1 MNLSRIISGTMNWG
15 VWGVNHSKQD
25 MCKLISESF
34 DSGINS
40 FDHADIYGGYT
51 TEEYFGDAFAET
63 EIKREDVFFISKC
76 GIKYPSKKLPVKIK
90 HYDYS
95 EDHINKS
102 VDNSLKNLRTDY
114 LDCLLLHRPS
124 PLMDISKIAD
134 TVNGLIK
141 SGKIKSFGVSNFTA
155 NQMDMFKGKV
165 EVLYNQINLS
175 LTHLDHI
182 FDGTLEYMQANNIL
196 PMAYSPLGSYF
207 KGEDDSK
214 IIKVVDK
221 FKNKYGCTDYELLI
235 SWLLK
240 HPSKVYPVIGTTK
253 SNRLKKSVNSL
264 KIEIELIDW
273 FELLEVSVGKR
284 VP

>member
-1 MNLSRIISGTMNWG
+1 MNWG
-15 VWGVNHSKQD
+15 TWGVNHSKED
-25 MCKLISESF
+25 MCKLILESF

-51 TEEYFGDAFAET
+51 TEVSFGDAFAET
-63 EIKREDVFFISKC
+63 GINREDVFFISKC
-76 GIKYPSKKLPVKIK
+76 GIMYPSEKLPIQTK

-95 EDHINKS
+95 EEHINKS

-124 PLMDISKIAD
+124 PLMDISIISDAVKR
-134 TVNGLIK
+134 LIK

-155 NQMDMFKGKV
+155 NQMDMFKGKLDI
-165 EVLYNQINLS
+165 LYNQINLS
-175 LTHLDHI
+175 LTHLDHM
-182 FDGTLEYMQANNIL
+182 FDGTLEYMQANDIL

-207 KGEDDSK
+207 KEENGK
-214 IIKVVDK
+214 IKKVVDK
-221 FKNKYGCTDYELLI
+221 LKNKYGCSDYQILI

-253 SNRLKKSVNSL
+253 SDRIKNTLGSL
-264 KIEIELIDW
+264 KIEIDLIDW
-273 FELLEVSVGKR
+273 FELLEASVGKR

>member
-15 VWGVNHSKQD
+15 TWGANYSKQE
-25 MCKLISESF
+25 MCQLISESF

-51 TEEYFGDAFAET
+51 TEESFGDAFIET
-63 EIKREDVFFISKC
+63 GIKREDVFFISKC
-76 GIKYPSKKLPVKIK
+76 GIMYPSKKLPIKTK

-95 EDHINKS
+95 EDHIIKS
-102 VDNSLKNLRTDY
+102 VNNSLEYLQTDY

-124 PLMDISKIAD
+124 PLMDINIIAN
-134 TVNGLIK
+134 TVKGLIK

-155 NQMDMFKGKV
+155 DQMDMFKGKV
-165 EVLYNQINLS
+165 EILYNQINLS
-175 LTHLDHI
+175 LTHLDHM
-182 FDGTLEYMQANNIL
+182 FDGTLEYMQANKIL

-207 KGEDDSK
+207 KEGSNK
-214 IIKVVDK
+214 IKKVLESLKDK
-221 FKNKYGCTDYELLI
+221 YSCTDYQLLI

-253 SNRLKKSVNSL
+253 SDRIKKSMKSL

-273 FELLEVSVGKR
+273 FELLEASVGNR

>member
-15 VWGVNHSKQD
+15 TWGVNHSKED

-51 TEEYFGDAFAET
+51 TEESFGDAFAET
-63 EIKREDVFFISKC
+63 GIKREDVYFISKC
-76 GIKYPSKKLPVKIK
+76 GIMYPSEKLPVKIK

-102 VDNSLKNLRTDY
+102 VDNSLRNLKTDY

-124 PLMDISKIAD
+124 LLMDISVIAD
-134 TVNGLIK
+134 TVKRLVK

-155 NQMDMFKGKV
+155 SQMDMFKGKLDI
-165 EVLYNQINLS
+165 LYNQINLS
-175 LTHLDHI
+175 LTHLDHM
-182 FDGTLEYMQANNIL
+182 FDGTLEYMQANDIL

-207 KGEDDSK
+207 NEENGK
-214 IIKVVDK
+214 IKKVVDK
-221 FKNKYGCTDYELLI
+221 LKNKYSCSDYQILI

-253 SNRLKKSVNSL
+253 SDRIISTLESL
-264 KIEIELIDW
+264 KIKIDLIDW
-273 FELLEVSVGKR
+273 FELLEASVGKR

>member
-15 VWGVNHSKQD
+15 TWGANYSKQE
-25 MCKLISESF
+25 MCQLISESF

-51 TEEYFGDAFAET
+51 TEESFGDAFIDT
-63 EIKREDVFFISKC
+63 GIKREDVFFISKC
-76 GIKYPSKKLPVKIK
+76 GIMYPSKKLPIKTK

-95 EDHINKS
+95 EDHIIKS
-102 VDNSLKNLRTDY
+102 VNNSLKYLQTDY

-124 PLMDISKIAD
+124 PLMDINIIAN
-134 TVNGLIK
+134 TVESLIK

-155 NQMDMFKGKV
+155 DQMDMFKGKV
-165 EVLYNQINLS
+165 EILYNQINLS
-175 LTHLDHI
+175 LTHLDHM
-182 FDGTLEYMQANNIL
+182 FDGTLEYMQANKIL

-207 KGEDDSK
+207 KERSNK
-214 IIKVVDK
+214 IKKVVESLKDK
-221 FKNKYGCTDYELLI
+221 YSCTDYQLLI

-253 SNRLKKSVNSL
+253 SDRIKKSMKSL

-273 FELLEVSVGKR
+273 FELLEASVGNR

>member
-15 VWGVNHSKQD
+15 TWGANYSKQE
-25 MCKLISESF
+25 MCQLISKSF

-51 TEEYFGDAFAET
+51 TEESFGDAFIDT
-63 EIKREDVFFISKC
+63 GIKREDVFFISKC
-76 GIKYPSKKLPVKIK
+76 GIMYPSKKLPIKTK

-95 EDHINKS
+95 EDHIIKS
-102 VDNSLKNLRTDY
+102 VNNSLEYLQTDY

-124 PLMDISKIAD
+124 PLMDINIIAN
-134 TVNGLIK
+134 TVEGLIK

-155 NQMDMFKGKV
+155 DQMDMFKGKV
-165 EVLYNQINLS
+165 EILYNQINLS
-175 LTHLDHI
+175 LTHLDHM
-182 FDGTLEYMQANNIL
+182 FDGTLEYMQANKIL

-207 KGEDDSK
+207 KEGSNK
-214 IIKVVDK
+214 IKKVVESLKDK
-221 FKNKYGCTDYELLI
+221 YSCTDYQLLI

-253 SNRLKKSVNSL
+253 SDRIKKSMKSL

-273 FELLEVSVGKR
+273 FELLEASLGNR

>member
-1 MNLSRIISGTMNWG
+1 MNWG
-15 VWGVNHSKQD
+15 TWGANYSKQE
-25 MCKLISESF
+25 MCQLISESF

-51 TEEYFGDAFAET
+51 TEESFGDAFIDT
-63 EIKREDVFFISKC
+63 GIKREDVFFISKC
-76 GIKYPSKKLPVKIK
+76 GIMYPSKKLPIKTK

-95 EDHINKS
+95 EDHIIKS
-102 VDNSLKNLRTDY
+102 VNNSLKYLQTDY

-124 PLMDISKIAD
+124 PLMDINIIAN
-134 TVNGLIK
+134 TVEGLIK

-155 NQMDMFKGKV
+155 DQMDMFKGKV
-165 EVLYNQINLS
+165 EILYNQINLS
-175 LTHLDHI
+175 LTHLDHM
-182 FDGTLEYMQANNIL
+182 FDGTLEYMQANKIL

-207 KGEDDSK
+207 KEGSNK
-214 IIKVVDK
+214 IKKVVESLKDK
-221 FKNKYGCTDYELLI
+221 YSCTDYQLLI

-253 SNRLKKSVNSL
+253 SDRIKKSMKSL

-273 FELLEVSVGKR
+273 FELLEASVGNR

>member
-15 VWGVNHSKQD
+15 TWGVNHSKED
-25 MCKLISESF
+25 MCKLILESF

-51 TEEYFGDAFAET
+51 TEESFGDAFAET
-63 EIKREDVFFISKC
+63 GIKREDVFFISKC
-76 GIKYPSKKLPVKIK
+76 GIIYPSEKLPVKTK

-124 PLMDISKIAD
+124 PLMDISIIAD
-134 TVNGLIK
+134 NIKRLIK

-175 LTHLDHI
+175 LTHLDHM
-182 FDGTLEYMQANNIL
+182 FDGTLEYMKANDIL

-207 KGEDDSK
+207 KEDNGK
-214 IIKVVDK
+214 IKDVVDK
-221 FKNKYGCTDYELLI
+221 LKNKYGCTDYQLLI

-253 SNRLKKSVNSL
+253 SDRIESTLKSL
-264 KIEIELIDW
+264 KIEIDLIDW
-273 FELLEVSVGKR
+273 FELLEASVGKR

>member
-15 VWGVNHSKQD
+15 TWGVNHSKED
-25 MCKLISESF
+25 MCKLILESF

-51 TEEYFGDAFAET
+51 TEESFGDAFAET
-63 EIKREDVFFISKC
+63 GIKREDVFFISKC
-76 GIKYPSKKLPVKIK
+76 GIMYPSEKLPVKIK

-102 VDNSLKNLRTDY
+102 VDNSLRNLKTDY

-124 PLMDISKIAD
+124 PLMDISIIAD
-134 TVNGLIK
+134 TVRRLVK

-155 NQMDMFKGKV
+155 SQMDMFKGK
-165 EVLYNQINLS
+165 LDISYNQINLS
-175 LTHLDHI
+175 LTHLDHM
-182 FDGTLEYMQANNIL
+182 FDGTLEYMQANDIL

-207 KGEDDSK
+207 NEENGK
-214 IIKVVDK
+214 IKKVVDK
-221 FKNKYGCTDYELLI
+221 LKNKYNCTDYQILI

-240 HPSKVYPVIGTTK
+240 HPSRIYPVIGTTK
-253 SNRLKKSVNSL
+253 SNRIKSTLESL
-264 KIEIELIDW
+264 KIEIDLIDW
-273 FELLEVSVGKR
+273 FEILEASVGKR

>member
-15 VWGVNHSKQD
+15 TWGANHSKED
-25 MCKLISESF
+25 MCKLILESF

-51 TEEYFGDAFAET
+51 TEESFGDAFAKT
-63 EIKREDVFFISKC
+63 GINREDVIFISKC
-76 GIKYPSKKLPVKIK
+76 GIMYPSEKLPIQTK

-102 VDNSLKNLRTDY
+102 VDNSLKYLRTDY

-124 PLMDISKIAD
+124 PLMNISIISN
-134 TVNGLIK
+134 TVKRLIK

-155 NQMDMFKGKV
+155 NQMDMFKGKLDI
-165 EVLYNQINLS
+165 LYNQINLS
-175 LTHLDHI
+175 LTHLDHM
-182 FDGTLEYMQANNIL
+182 FDGTLEYMQTNDIL

-207 KGEDDSK
+207 KEENGK
-214 IIKVVDK
+214 IKEIVDK
-221 FKNKYGCTDYELLI
+221 VKNKYGCTDYQILI

-253 SNRLKKSVNSL
+253 SDRIKNTSGSL
-264 KIEIELIDW
+264 KIEIDLIDW
-273 FELLEVSVGKR
+273 FELLEASVGKR

>member
-15 VWGVNHSKQD
+15 AWGVNHSKKD

-51 TEEYFGDAFAET
+51 TEVSFGDAFAET
-63 EIKREDVFFISKC
+63 GINREDVFFISKC
-76 GIKYPSKKLPVKIK
+76 GIMYPSEKLPIQTK

-124 PLMDISKIAD
+124 PLMDISIISDAVKR
-134 TVNGLIK
+134 LIK

-155 NQMDMFKGKV
+155 NQMDMFKGKLDI
-165 EVLYNQINLS
+165 LYNQINLS

-182 FDGTLEYMQANNIL
+182 FDGTLEYMQANDIL

-207 KGEDDSK
+207 KEENGK
-214 IIKVVDK
+214 IKKVVDK
-221 FKNKYGCTDYELLI
+221 LKNKYGCSDYQILI

-253 SNRLKKSVNSL
+253 SDRIKNTLGSL
-264 KIEIELIDW
+264 KIEIDLIDW
-273 FELLEVSVGKR
+273 FELLEASVGKR

>member
-15 VWGVNHSKQD
+15 TWGANYSKQE
-25 MCKLISESF
+25 MCQLISESF
-34 DSGINS
+34 DFGISS

-51 TEEYFGDAFAET
+51 TEESFGDAFIDT
-63 EIKREDVFFISKC
+63 GIKREDVFFISKC
-76 GIKYPSKKLPVKIK
+76 GIKYPSEKVPIKTK

-95 EDHINKS
+95 EDHIIKS
-102 VDNSLKNLRTDY
+102 VNNSLEYLKTDY
-114 LDCLLLHRPS
+114 LDCILLHRPS
-124 PLMDISKIAD
+124 PLMDINIIAN
-134 TVNGLIK
+134 TVEGLIK

-155 NQMDMFKGKV
+155 DQMDMFKGKV
-165 EVLYNQINLS
+165 EILYNQINLS
-175 LTHLDHI
+175 LTHLDHM

-207 KGEDDSK
+207 KEGNNK
-214 IIKVVDK
+214 IKKVVESLKDK
-221 FKNKYGCTDYELLI
+221 YSCTDYQLLI

-253 SNRLKKSVNSL
+253 SDRIKKSMKSL

-273 FELLEVSVGKR
+273 FELLEASVGNR

>member
-15 VWGVNHSKQD
+15 TWGANYSKQE
-25 MCKLISESF
+25 MCQLISESF

-51 TEEYFGDAFAET
+51 TEESFGDAFT
-63 EIKREDVFFISKC
+63 DTGIKREDVFFISKC
-76 GIKYPSKKLPVKIK
+76 GIMYPSKKLPIKTK

-95 EDHINKS
+95 EDHIIKS
-102 VDNSLKNLRTDY
+102 VNNSLKYLQTDY

-124 PLMDISKIAD
+124 PLMDINIIGNTIK
-134 TVNGLIK
+134 GLIK

-155 NQMDMFKGKV
+155 DQMDMFKGKV
-165 EVLYNQINLS
+165 EILYNQINLS
-175 LTHLDHI
+175 LTHLDHM
-182 FDGTLEYMQANNIL
+182 FDGTLEYMQANKIL

-207 KGEDDSK
+207 KEGSNK
-214 IIKVVDK
+214 IKKVVESLKDK
-221 FKNKYGCTDYELLI
+221 YSCTDYQLLI

-253 SNRLKKSVNSL
+253 SDRIKKSMKSL

-273 FELLEVSVGKR
+273 FELLEASVGNR

>member
-15 VWGVNHSKQD
+15 TWGVNHSKED
-25 MCKLISESF
+25 MCKLILESF

-51 TEEYFGDAFAET
+51 TEVSFGDAFAET
-63 EIKREDVFFISKC
+63 GINREDVFFISKC
-76 GIKYPSKKLPVKIK
+76 GIMYPSEKLPIQTK

-95 EDHINKS
+95 EEHINKS

-124 PLMDISKIAD
+124 PLMDISIISDAVKR
-134 TVNGLIK
+134 LIK

-155 NQMDMFKGKV
+155 NQMDMFKGKLDI
-165 EVLYNQINLS
+165 LYNQINLS
-175 LTHLDHI
+175 LTHLDHM
-182 FDGTLEYMQANNIL
+182 FDGTLEYMQANDIL

-207 KGEDDSK
+207 KEENVK
-214 IIKVVDK
+214 IKKVVYK
-221 FKNKYGCTDYELLI
+221 LKNKYACSDYQILI

-253 SNRLKKSVNSL
+253 SDRIKNTLGSL
-264 KIEIELIDW
+264 KIEIDLIDW
-273 FELLEVSVGKR
+273 FELLEASVGKR

>member
-15 VWGVNHSKQD
+15 TWGVNHSKED
-25 MCKLISESF
+25 MCKLILESF

-51 TEEYFGDAFAET
+51 TEVSFGDAFAET
-63 EIKREDVFFISKC
+63 GINREDVFFISKC
-76 GIKYPSKKLPVKIK
+76 GIMYPSQKLPIQTK

-95 EDHINKS
+95 EEHINKS

-124 PLMDISKIAD
+124 PLMDISIISDAVKR
-134 TVNGLIK
+134 LIK

-155 NQMDMFKGKV
+155 NQMDMFKGKLDI
-165 EVLYNQINLS
+165 LYNQINLS
-175 LTHLDHI
+175 LTHLDHM
-182 FDGTLEYMQANNIL
+182 FDGTLEYMQANDIL

-207 KGEDDSK
+207 KEENVK
-214 IIKVVDK
+214 IKKVVDK
-221 FKNKYGCTDYELLI
+221 LKNKYGCSDYQILI

-253 SNRLKKSVNSL
+253 SDRIKNTLGSL
-264 KIEIELIDW
+264 KIEIDLIDW
-273 FELLEVSVGKR
+273 FELLEASVGKR

>member
-15 VWGVNHSKQD
+15 TWGVNHSKED
-25 MCKLISESF
+25 MCKLILESF

-51 TEEYFGDAFAET
+51 TEVSFGDAFAET
-63 EIKREDVFFISKC
+63 GINRDDVFFISKC
-76 GIKYPSKKLPVKIK
+76 GIMYPSEKLPIQTK

-124 PLMDISKIAD
+124 PLMDISIISDAVKR
-134 TVNGLIK
+134 LIK

-155 NQMDMFKGKV
+155 NQMDMFKGRLDIV
-165 EVLYNQINLS
+165 YNQINLS
-175 LTHLDHI
+175 LTNLDLM
-182 FDGTLEYMQANNIL
+182 FDGTLEYMQANDIL

-207 KGEDDSK
+207 KEENGK
-214 IIKVVDK
+214 IKKVVDK
-221 FKNKYGCTDYELLI
+221 LKNKYGCTDYQILI

-253 SNRLKKSVNSL
+253 SDRIKNTSGSL
-264 KIEIELIDW
+264 KIEIDLIEW
-273 FELLEVSVGKR
+273 FELLEASVGKR

>member
-15 VWGVNHSKQD
+15 TWGVNHPKED

-51 TEEYFGDAFAET
+51 TEESFGDAFAET
-63 EIKREDVFFISKC
+63 GIKREDVFFISKC
-76 GIKYPSKKLPVKIK
+76 GIMYPSEKLPVKIK

-102 VDNSLKNLRTDY
+102 VDNSLRNLKTDY

-124 PLMDISKIAD
+124 PLMDISIIAD
-134 TVNGLIK
+134 TVRRLVK

-155 NQMDMFKGKV
+155 SQMDMFKGK
-165 EVLYNQINLS
+165 LDISYNQINLS
-175 LTHLDHI
+175 LTHLDHM
-182 FDGTLEYMQANNIL
+182 FDGTLEYMQANDIL

-207 KGEDDSK
+207 NEENGK
-214 IIKVVDK
+214 IKKVVDK
-221 FKNKYGCTDYELLI
+221 LKNKYSCTDYQILI

-253 SNRLKKSVNSL
+253 SDRIKSTLESL
-264 KIEIELIDW
+264 KIEIDLIDW
-273 FELLEVSVGKR
+273 FELLEASVGKR

>member
-25 MCKLISESF
+25 ICKLILESF

-51 TEEYFGDAFAET
+51 TEQSFGDAFAET
-63 EIKREDVFFISKC
+63 GINREDVFFISKC
-76 GIKYPSKKLPVKIK
+76 GIIYPSEKLPVKTK

-124 PLMDISKIAD
+124 PLMDISIIAD
-134 TVNGLIK
+134 TLTRLIK

-155 NQMDMFKGKV
+155 NQMDMLKGKV
-165 EVLYNQINLS
+165 EILYNQINLS
-175 LTHLDHI
+175 LTHLDHM
-182 FDGTLEYMQANNIL
+182 FDGTLEYMQANNCL
-196 PMAYSPLGSYF
+196 LYTSPSPR
-207 KGEDDSK
+207 DRTRSRM
-214 IIKVVDK
+214 
-221 FKNKYGCTDYELLI
+221 
-235 SWLLK
+235 
-240 HPSKVYPVIGTTK
+240 PS
-253 SNRLKKSVNSL
+253 SA
-264 KIEIELIDW
+264 
-273 FELLEVSVGKR
+273 
-284 VP
+284 

>member
-15 VWGVNHSKQD
+15 TWGVNHSKED

-51 TEEYFGDAFAET
+51 TEESFGDAFAET
-63 EIKREDVFFISKC
+63 GIKREDVFFISKC
-76 GIKYPSKKLPVKIK
+76 GIMYPSEKLPVKIK

-102 VDNSLKNLRTDY
+102 VDNSLRNLKTDY

-124 PLMDISKIAD
+124 PLMDISIIAD
-134 TVNGLIK
+134 TVKRLVK

-155 NQMDMFKGKV
+155 SQMDMFKGKV
-165 EVLYNQINLS
+165 DISYNQINLS
-175 LTHLDHI
+175 LTHLDHM
-182 FDGTLEYMQANNIL
+182 FDGTLEYMQANDIL

-207 KGEDDSK
+207 KEENGK
-214 IIKVVDK
+214 IKKVVDK
-221 FKNKYGCTDYELLI
+221 LKNKYSCTDYQILI

-253 SNRLKKSVNSL
+253 SDRIKSTLESL
-264 KIEIELIDW
+264 KIEIDLIDW
-273 FELLEVSVGKR
+273 FELLEASVGKR

>member
-15 VWGVNHSKQD
+15 TWGANYSKQE
-25 MCKLISESF
+25 MCQLISESF

-51 TEEYFGDAFAET
+51 TEESFGDAFIDT
-63 EIKREDVFFISKC
+63 GIKREDVFFISKC
-76 GIKYPSKKLPVKIK
+76 GIMYPSKKLPIKTK

-95 EDHINKS
+95 EDHIIKS
-102 VDNSLKNLRTDY
+102 VNNSLKYLQTDY

-124 PLMDISKIAD
+124 PLMDINIIAN
-134 TVNGLIK
+134 TVESLIK

-155 NQMDMFKGKV
+155 DQMDMFKGKV
-165 EVLYNQINLS
+165 EILYNQINLS
-175 LTHLDHI
+175 LTHLDHM
-182 FDGTLEYMQANNIL
+182 FDGTLEYMQANKIL

-207 KGEDDSK
+207 KEGSNK
-214 IIKVVDK
+214 IKKVVESLKDK
-221 FKNKYGCTDYELLI
+221 YSCTDYQLLI

-253 SNRLKKSVNSL
+253 SDRIKKSMKSL

-273 FELLEVSVGKR
+273 FELLEASVGNR

>member
-15 VWGVNHSKQD
+15 TWGANYSKQE
-25 MCKLISESF
+25 MCQLISESF

-51 TEEYFGDAFAET
+51 TEESFGDAFIDT
-63 EIKREDVFFISKC
+63 GIKREDVFFISKC
-76 GIKYPSKKLPVKIK
+76 GIMYPSKKLPIKTK

-95 EDHINKS
+95 EDHIIKS
-102 VDNSLKNLRTDY
+102 VNNSLKYLQTDY

-124 PLMDISKIAD
+124 PLMDINIIGNTIK
-134 TVNGLIK
+134 GLIK

-155 NQMDMFKGKV
+155 DQMDMFKGKV
-165 EVLYNQINLS
+165 EILYNQINLS
-175 LTHLDHI
+175 LTHLDHM
-182 FDGTLEYMQANNIL
+182 FDGTLEYMQANKIL

-207 KGEDDSK
+207 KEENNK
-214 IIKVVDK
+214 IKKVVESLKDK
-221 FKNKYGCTDYELLI
+221 YSCTDYQLLI

-253 SNRLKKSVNSL
+253 SDRIKKSMKSL

-273 FELLEVSVGKR
+273 FELLEASVGNR

>member
-1 MNLSRIISGTMNWG
+1 MNISRIISGTMNWG
-15 VWGVNHSKQD
+15 TWGANYSKQE
-25 MCKLISESF
+25 MCQLISESF

-51 TEEYFGDAFAET
+51 TEESFGDAFIDT
-63 EIKREDVFFISKC
+63 GIKREDVFFISKC
-76 GIKYPSKKLPVKIK
+76 GIMYPSKKLPIKTK

-95 EDHINKS
+95 EDHIIKS
-102 VDNSLKNLRTDY
+102 VNNSLKYLQTDY

-124 PLMDISKIAD
+124 PLMDINIIAN
-134 TVNGLIK
+134 TIEGLIK

-155 NQMDMFKGKV
+155 DQMDMFKGKV
-165 EVLYNQINLS
+165 EILYNQINLS
-175 LTHLDHI
+175 LTHLDHM
-182 FDGTLEYMQANNIL
+182 FDGTLEYMQANKIL

-207 KGEDDSK
+207 KEGNNK
-214 IIKVVDK
+214 IKKVVESLKDK
-221 FKNKYGCTDYELLI
+221 YSCTDYQLLI

-253 SNRLKKSVNSL
+253 SDRIKKSMKSL

-273 FELLEVSVGKR
+273 FELLEASVGNR

>member
-1 MNLSRIISGTMNWG
+1 MNWG
-15 VWGVNHSKQD
+15 IWGVNHSKQD
-25 MCKLISESF
+25 MSKLISESF

-51 TEEYFGDAFAET
+51 TEESFGDAFAET
-63 EIKREDVFFISKC
+63 GIKREDVFFISKC
-76 GIKYPSKKLPVKIK
+76 GIMYPSEKLPVKIK

-102 VDNSLKNLRTDY
+102 VDNSLRNLKTDY

-124 PLMDISKIAD
+124 PLMDISIIAD
-134 TVNGLIK
+134 TVRRLVK

-155 NQMDMFKGKV
+155 SQMDMFKGK
-165 EVLYNQINLS
+165 LDISYNQINLS
-175 LTHLDHI
+175 LTHLDHM
-182 FDGTLEYMQANNIL
+182 FDGTLEYMQAKDIL

-207 KGEDDSK
+207 NEENGK
-214 IIKVVDK
+214 IKKVVDK
-221 FKNKYGCTDYELLI
+221 LKNKYSCTDYQILI

-253 SNRLKKSVNSL
+253 SDRIKSTLESL
-264 KIEIELIDW
+264 KIEIDLIDW
-273 FELLEVSVGKR
+273 FEILEASVGKR

>member
-15 VWGVNHSKQD
+15 TWGVNHSKED
-25 MCKLISESF
+25 MCKLILESF

-51 TEEYFGDAFAET
+51 TEVSFGDAFAET
-63 EIKREDVFFISKC
+63 GINREDVFFISKC
-76 GIKYPSKKLPVKIK
+76 GIMYPSEKLPIQTK

-102 VDNSLKNLRTDY
+102 VVNSLKNLRTDY

-124 PLMDISKIAD
+124 PLMDISIISDAVKR
-134 TVNGLIK
+134 LIK

-155 NQMDMFKGKV
+155 NQMDMFKGKLDI
-165 EVLYNQINLS
+165 LYNQINLS
-175 LTHLDHI
+175 LTHLDHM
-182 FDGTLEYMQANNIL
+182 FDGTLEYMQANDIL

-207 KGEDDSK
+207 KQENGTIK
-214 IIKVVDK
+214 KVVDK
-221 FKNKYGCTDYELLI
+221 LKNKYGCSDYQILI

-253 SNRLKKSVNSL
+253 SDRIKNTLESL
-264 KIEIELIDW
+264 KIEIDLIDW
-273 FELLEVSVGKR
+273 FELLEASVGKR